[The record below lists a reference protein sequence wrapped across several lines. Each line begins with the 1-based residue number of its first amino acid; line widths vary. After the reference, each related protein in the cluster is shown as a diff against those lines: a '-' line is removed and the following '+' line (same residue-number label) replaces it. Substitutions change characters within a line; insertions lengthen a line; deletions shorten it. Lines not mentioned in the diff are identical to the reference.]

1 MNEFRK
7 IDLEA
12 IENLK
17 VAAGKNAPDLIQ
29 QLVVYF
35 ENSTPSI
42 VQNMKRA
49 LDEESFE
56 KLGEYSHSLKSSC
69 FNLGAETLGLCC
81 KAIEESI
88 FDKNVRDPNFYL
100 DQIRNFEDNYLETIR
115 EMHELVKTLE
125 PLKDN

>member
-1 MNEFRK
+1 MTEFRK

-17 VAAGKNAPDLIQ
+17 IAAGKNGPDLIQ

-42 VQNMKRA
+42 VQNMKLA
-49 LDEESFE
+49 LDEKSFE

-69 FNLGAETLGLCC
+69 FNLGAEALGLSC
-81 KAIEESI
+81 KAIEESV
-88 FDKNVRDPNFYL
+88 FDKNVRDPNFYR
-100 DQIRNFEDNYLETIR
+100 DQIKKFEENYSETIR

-125 PLKDN
+125 PLKDT